1 LISNPGC
8 YATAIQSLVA
18 PLISLLD
25 PQSAPTVFGISGYS
39 GAGTKAAPSG
49 TSGQSQTP
57 GATVPKVSPED
68 LQGGVRPYSLTDHIH
83 EREASRHLSKLGN
96 ENVELGFIPA
106 VAPWF
111 QGILATVNAPLREKV
126 TAKDIKKLYEDFY
139 KGQGPLVELVNKVP
153 EVHDIALQHGI
164 KIGGIQVH
172 SSGKRVVVV
181 GGIDNLLKGAAT
193 QCIQVSVLKLFIE
206 RSKLLIIQCLFF
218 IFFQNLNIALGYDE
232 LAGIQT

>member
-1 LISNPGC
+1 MIP
-8 YATAIQSLVA
+8 
-18 PLISLLD
+18 LLD

-68 LQGGVRPYSLTDHIH
+68 LQGGIRPYSLTDHIH
-83 EREASRHLSKLGN
+83 EREASRHLSKLATSGN
-96 ENVELGFIPA
+96 IDLGFIPA

-126 TAKDIKKLYEDFY
+126 TAKDVKKLYEEFY
-139 KGQGPLVELVNKVP
+139 GGQGPLVELVNKVP

-193 QCIQVSVLKLFIE
+193 QCIQVS
-206 RSKLLIIQCLFF
+206 
-218 IFFQNLNIALGYDE
+218 LNKF
-232 LAGIQT
+232 TPKK